1 MHRTS
6 RRTFVKGLAATGL
19 LGGLGLWRAPAWA
32 LAGPG
37 QQNLLAGDSFDLFI
51 GETPVNLSGSPA
63 TAMTINGSL
72 PGPTLRWREGDNVTL
87 RVRNRLAEDTS
98 IHWHGII
105 LPANMDGVPGLS
117 FEGIAP
123 GGLYEY
129 RFKVRQNG
137 TYWYHSHSGL
147 QEQAGVYGALVID
160 AREPEPFSYDR
171 DYVVLLSDWSDE
183 KPQRILAKL
192 KKQSD
197 YYNFHKRTVGDF
209 IDDVSANGWAA
220 TLADRKMWAEM
231 KMSPT
236 DLADVSGYTYTY
248 LLNGQPPDGNWT
260 GLFRPGEKLRLR
272 FVNAS
277 AMSYFDVRIPGLK
290 MTVVAADGQHVEP
303 VSVDELRIA
312 VAETYD
318 VIVEP
323 GGERAYTLFAQSM
336 DRSGYARGTLALA
349 EGLSA
354 PVPTPDPRP
363 LIGMDDMGMGGMD
376 HGAMGHGAATR
387 PASEMDHSKM
397 SGMDMNGMDHSKMAG
412 MDMSGMDHSKM
423 AGMDMNGMD
432 HSKMAGMDMNGMD
445 HSKMAGMDMNGM
457 DHSKMAGMDMN
468 GMDHSKMAGMDMN
481 GMDHSKMAGMDMNG
495 MDHSKMAGMDMNGM
509 DHSKM
514 AGMDMNGMDH
524 SKMAG
529 MDMSGMDHSK
539 MAGMDMNGM
548 DHSKMAGM
556 DMNGMDHSKMA
567 GMDMNGMDHSKMA
580 GMDMN
585 GMDHSRMGMGAMP
598 MQSHPAS
605 EDGNPLVD
613 MQTMTP
619 TPKLADPGL
628 GLRDNGRR
636 VLTYADLRSR
646 FADPDGREPG
656 RTIELHLTGHMEKF
670 AWSFDGIKFSDAE
683 PLRLTYGERLRIV
696 LVNDTMM
703 THPIHLHGMWSD
715 LEDEQGNFLVRK
727 HTIDMPPGTRRSY
740 RVTADALG
748 RWAYHCHLLFHME
761 MGMFREVRVDEGDN
775 A

>member
-183 KPQRILAKL
+183 EPQRILAKL

-423 AGMDMNGMD
+423 AGMDMNGM
-432 HSKMAGMDMNGMD
+432 N
-445 HSKMAGMDMNGM
+445 
-457 DHSKMAGMDMN
+457 
-468 GMDHSKMAGMDMN
+468 
-481 GMDHSKMAGMDMNG
+481 
-495 MDHSKMAGMDMNGM
+495 
-509 DHSKM
+509 
-514 AGMDMNGMDH
+514 
-524 SKMAG
+524 
-529 MDMSGMDHSK
+529 
-539 MAGMDMNGM
+539 
-548 DHSKMAGM
+548 
-556 DMNGMDHSKMA
+556 
-567 GMDMNGMDHSKMA
+567 
-580 GMDMN
+580 
-585 GMDHSRMGMGAMP
+585 HSRMGMGAMP